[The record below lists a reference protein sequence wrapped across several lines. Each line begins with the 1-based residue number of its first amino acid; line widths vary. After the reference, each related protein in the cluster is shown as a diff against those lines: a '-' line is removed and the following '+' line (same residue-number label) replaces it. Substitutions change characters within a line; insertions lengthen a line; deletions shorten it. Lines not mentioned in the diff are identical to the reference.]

1 MRRSFLAVL
10 LITSLGVIAT
20 PAQSEVVSADTKMT
34 LVKTI
39 TGDISPK
46 SVRSSGSGL
55 VSAHNMMYRHSV
67 TIYDANTFELV
78 STVPDSVQL
87 SKYGYSKYSS
97 IYKGSPVEGA
107 YSPDGKYLYVTNYA
121 MYGKGFNREGH
132 DICSPA
138 SGYDTSF
145 LYRVNLAKYEIDNVY
160 PVGSVPKV
168 VEVTPDN
175 KFVLVSNWCSY
186 DLTVISIASQKVVKT
201 IKIGRYPR
209 GIAVSNDSKF
219 AYVAEM
225 GGNQIHVIDLEDF
238 SKTYI
243 PIGSNP
249 RAIVLSPDNKFVLVS
264 NWCSYDL
271 KVISVDSQKVVKTV
285 KIGRYPRGIAVSNDS
300 KFAYVAEMGG
310 NQIHVIN
317 LEDFSKTYIPI
328 GSNPRAIVLSPDNS
342 MMYVTMNLSGKV
354 ASWDL
359 INNKAGKSVKTGK
372 AARSLAISSDGTAL
386 FVVNFV
392 SDTISKVRT
401 SDMKVF
407 QSIKACNEPIGITYD
422 SPTSRTWVAC
432 YGGAIKIFDNK

>member
-1 MRRSFLAVL
+1 MRRRFLAVL
-10 LITSLGVIAT
+10 FITSLCVITT
-20 PAQSEVVSADTKMT
+20 PARSEVVSADTKMS

-67 TIYDANTFELV
+67 TIYNANTFELLK
-78 STVPDSVQL
+78 TVPDSVQL
-87 SKYGYSKYSS
+87 SQYGYSKYSS

-132 DICSPA
+132 DTCSPA
-138 SGYDTSF
+138 SGFDTSF
-145 LYRVNLAKYEIDNVY
+145 LYRINLANYEIDNVY

-186 DLTVISIASQKVVKT
+186 DLKVISVDSQKLVKT

-225 GGNQIHVIDLEDF
+225 GG
-238 SKTYI
+238 S
-243 PIGSNP
+243 
-249 RAIVLSPDNKFVLVS
+249 R
-264 NWCSYDL
+264 
-271 KVISVDSQKVVKTV
+271 
-285 KIGRYPRGIAVSNDS
+285 
-300 KFAYVAEMGG
+300 
-310 NQIHVIN
+310 IHVIN
-317 LEDFSKTYIPI
+317 LEDFSISHIPI

-359 INNKAGKSVKTGK
+359 VNNKAGKSVKTGK

-392 SDTISKVRT
+392 SNTISKVRT
-401 SDMKVF
+401 SDMKVV
-407 QSIKACNEPIGITYD
+407 QNIKACNEPIGITYD

-432 YGGAIKIFDNK
+432 YGGAIKIFDNQ

>member
-1 MRRSFLAVL
+1 MS
-10 LITSLGVIAT
+10 
-20 PAQSEVVSADTKMT
+20 

-39 TGDISPK
+39 TGNISPK

-145 LYRVNLAKYEIDNVY
+145 LYRVNLANYEIDNVY

-186 DLTVISIASQKVVKT
+186 DLKVISIASQKVIKT

-225 GGNQIHVIDLEDF
+225 GG
-238 SKTYI
+238 S
-243 PIGSNP
+243 
-249 RAIVLSPDNKFVLVS
+249 R
-264 NWCSYDL
+264 
-271 KVISVDSQKVVKTV
+271 
-285 KIGRYPRGIAVSNDS
+285 
-300 KFAYVAEMGG
+300 
-310 NQIHVIN
+310 IHVIN
-317 LEDFSKTYIPI
+317 LEDFSITYIPI

-392 SDTISKVRT
+392 SNTISKVRT

-432 YGGAIKIFDNK
+432 YGGAIKIYDNK